1 MENHDLESRRLEGR
15 AELRLLEV
23 GGVRVRTR
31 TLTCGVDP
39 GFDVAT
45 LERCVACVPATL
57 EDCLSG
63 IDEAASGD
71 RSSPPEERE
80 LRARVL
86 VQLQCLRPASAA
98 ASASAELAAACSS
111 RTASRICE
119 ADDGSGFTEEVRPY
133 CRRRI
138 FLCRRSSHGHRS
150 CGIHLRHMADDGSRL
165 EVRCPRTCCCS
176 SFT

>member
-31 TLTCGVDP
+31 TLTCGSSDP

-80 LRARVL
+80 LRARVMRGMAELCLDRL
-86 VQLQCLRPASAA
+86 VCRIGEEFGVRIGVTGTGADGARIRLGARPAGGVA
-98 ASASAELAAACSS
+98 
-111 RTASRICE
+111 
-119 ADDGSGFTEEVRPY
+119 P
-133 CRRRI
+133 
-138 FLCRRSSHGHRS
+138 
-150 CGIHLRHMADDGSRL
+150 
-165 EVRCPRTCCCS
+165 
-176 SFT
+176 